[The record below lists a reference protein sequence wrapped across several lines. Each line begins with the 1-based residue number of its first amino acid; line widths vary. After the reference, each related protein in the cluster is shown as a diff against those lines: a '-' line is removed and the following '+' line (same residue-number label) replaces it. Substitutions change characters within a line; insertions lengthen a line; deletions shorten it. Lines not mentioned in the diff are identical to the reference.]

1 MKRPRLGLFS
11 FGLVLLLLQ
20 VFSLAGQ
27 LKGGQSILPQ
37 PSGPL
42 GTIHPY
48 DLGVFLVSMLPG
60 IIGAILVIASFV
72 RPKRTASS
80 EAEQGGARTAEGQES
95 DRVSS
100 GGIRH
105 LLEQKAPAWSVV
117 LLVAALA
124 AAVGIVFWQHYYLPI
139 QFAENTASLIEET
152 AQSAREEG
160 WDAGYTEGWDAGY
173 DCGQEDGYAE
183 GMALHAAE
191 VYFFRSGACIV
202 TTAGDKYHHWGCY
215 HIGDSSYWIYNVE
228 LAEAKGYTPCLDCW
242 EQGLDDLPLPSL
254 AQRRAW

>member
-1 MKRPRLGLFS
+1 MKHPRLGPFS

-20 VFSLAGQ
+20 VFSLAGR
-27 LKGGQSILPQ
+27 LKGGQSIFPQ

-60 IIGAILVIASFV
+60 IIGVILVIASFV
-72 RPKRTASS
+72 YPKRTVSS
-80 EAEQGGARTAEGQES
+80 EGEQGGAKTAEGQENS
-95 DRVSS
+95 RVSS

-124 AAVGIVFWQHYYLPI
+124 AAVGIVFWQRYYLPI
-139 QFAENTASLIEET
+139 QFAENTAPLIEEA

-160 WDAGYTEGWDAGY
+160 WAAGYGEGRAAGY
-173 DCGQEDGYAE
+173 GDGYTDGE
-183 GMALHAAE
+183 ALHAAE
-191 VYFFRSGACIV
+191 VYFFRHGACIV
-202 TTAGDKYHHWGCY
+202 TTAGERYHHWGCY

-242 EQGLDDLPLPSL
+242 EQGLDDLPLPPL
-254 AQRRAW
+254 N